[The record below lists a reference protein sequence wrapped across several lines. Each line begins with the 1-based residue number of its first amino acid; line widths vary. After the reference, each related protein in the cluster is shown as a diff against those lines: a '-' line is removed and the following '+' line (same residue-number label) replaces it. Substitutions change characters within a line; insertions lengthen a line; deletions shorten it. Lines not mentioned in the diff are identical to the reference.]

1 MCRQE
6 QEIALFRTAC
16 FVVES
21 RPRRP
26 LPKCHPSPP
35 RRFELACCAIATT
48 RAGHRWGG
56 GPDRGRPGGVRG
68 GAAGRERRRGDRGV
82 GPCRAAAGAG
92 TRDAASESDRR
103 GNRAD
108 ERLAR
113 AADAAETCDSWCLVA
128 QRAATLVLRQ
138 QHGSDRPFSVP
149 HSIRLDTSPRF
160 GEKLKE
166 GHALHF
172 ELLLNT

>member
-82 GPCRAAAGAG
+82 GPCRAAAGPG
-92 TRDAASESDRR
+92 TRDAASESDKR

-113 AADAAETCDSWCLVA
+113 AADAAETCDSWCLVRSTLRHWSCGSNTVPIVRFQSLTQSDWTHA
-128 QRAATLVLRQ
+128 RALVKR
-138 QHGSDRPFSVP
+138 
-149 HSIRLDTSPRF
+149 
-160 GEKLKE
+160 
-166 GHALHF
+166 
-172 ELLLNT
+172 